1 MLEAAVRTM
10 LALIVVLGLMALL
23 GWAFRRFGGVQWLGN
38 RPAPLIRVLATA
50 SLGSR
55 NAISLVSVCG
65 EVMIIGSSANALV
78 RLGTV
83 SDPARVPALH
93 REAAIPNA
101 VLSPGSAAAEEPSRR

>member
-1 MLEAAVRTM
+1 MLEATVRTM

-23 GWAFRRFGGVQWLGN
+23 AWAFRRFGGVQWLGN

-55 NAISLVSVCG
+55 KAISLVSVCG
-65 EVMIIGSSANALV
+65 EVMIIGSSANELV

-83 SDPARVPALH
+83 SDPARVAALH
-93 REAAIPNA
+93 REAAMPTAGLPPRAA
-101 VLSPGSAAAEEPSRR
+101 VAEELPRR